1 MSDTGAKD
9 TSRSSAHLCF
19 RSCCAVLAVLVF
31 AILAL
36 ISPAAPSASADSR
49 QLTAAGTQK
58 NTPGITLALKK
69 STSVISAT
77 SGYSATV
84 TITNNTFRTLDTG
97 KLTAYTRPDFVFRD
111 SDTVQRWAQADFRL
125 DAMSTL
131 GSNDTPAIQPGK
143 SADVTISVKPDARAI
158 SRITTWGAKPVLIRY
173 THKEAVS
180 AGSERT
186 GSYTGRSSTSTRRT
200 GNTSNSSGP
209 GPGQVELRTFVTRTN
224 SDLPESSLPKL
235 NVVFALPVTSPK
247 LSRTTVSASSLIHG
261 AGAVRTDSAANSIYS
276 ENPDCARQAEYIKKL
291 NDTYPFIQ
299 NIIDPAVAGQYKD
312 YPAAAVMQ
320 PYGTNVSAVSQYPS
334 LQWDSAGIHDHLWD
348 TAAIQKLLKTQGTG
362 SYPDQGNSSGYPFA
376 QAPSIAWQGPHSSWT
391 ADALARAR
399 QQGYTAVIATSGFTG
414 TGSNAAHTGKLTV
427 PTQSGDIT
435 VLSAHSKLSALAQN
449 RATSS
454 SSAAEQSQAGRL
466 NRFIAETA
474 FYETQAPY
482 ESRTFLIT
490 LGSLADTQQRQYTGS
505 LLKLVSQSPW
515 LQTNTL
521 NSLLTADNPYTSRQA
536 ADFAQAGS
544 TGKAAAEQR
553 FYASALK
560 TLAGLRE
567 KLAVFDRTILVHS
580 SAGGRT
586 SSAGAQGLSRGDAQ
600 NNRLAANRGYTLE
613 NSATWMGALYT
624 AFDTCSLRSFTIDD
638 GSTGTADTGQTAQ
651 NTAAQDTTTQKN
663 ADAAAEAAGP
673 AKSIVDTLYSS
684 VSLMH
689 PGSVS
694 AVSDKANLPLTITN
708 SLPFSVKVGI
718 KGTVLKETAQNTGI
732 EISSVKDITVH
743 AHSSKQTTLTITAQ
757 GGRRASAKLSLTDSQ
772 GKEFGRAVT
781 TQITSALAV
790 NDITGYAIIAIA
802 VILGALGLYRQIRR
816 IRTGAVNKGDEVAE
830 KH

>member
-1 MSDTGAKD
+1 MNDTGTKN
-9 TSRSSAHLCF
+9 TSRPSAPLCF

-31 AILAL
+31 AGLAL
-36 ISPAAPSASADSR
+36 ISPAAASASADSR
-49 QLTAAGTQK
+49 QPLAAGTQK
-58 NTPGITLALKK
+58 NTSGVTLALKK
-69 STSVISAT
+69 SASVISAT

-84 TITNNTFRTLDTG
+84 TITNNTSRTLDAG

-111 SDTVQRWAQADFRL
+111 SDTMQRWAQADFRL
-125 DAMSTL
+125 DAMSVL
-131 GSNDTPAIQPGK
+131 GSGDTPAIQPEK

-173 THKEAVS
+173 THKEAAS

-247 LSRTTVSASSLIHG
+247 LSRTTVSASGLIHG

-276 ENPDCARQAEYIKKL
+276 ENPDCARQTEYIKSL
-291 NDTYPFIQ
+291 NNTYPFIQ
-299 NIIDPAVAGQYKD
+299 NIIDPAIAGQYKD

-320 PYGTNVSAVSQYPS
+320 PYGTNVSAISQYPS

-362 SYPDQGNSSGYPFA
+362 SSQGQEDSSGYLFA

-399 QQGYTAVIATSGFTG
+399 QQGYTAVIATSGFSD
-414 TGSNAAHTGKLTV
+414 TGSAAAHTGKLTV

-466 NRFIAETA
+466 NRFMAETA

-515 LQTNTL
+515 LQTDTL
-521 NSLLTADNPYTSRQA
+521 NSLLTADSPYTSRQA
-536 ADFAQAGS
+536 ADLAQAGS
-544 TGKAAAEQR
+544 AGKAAAGQH

-567 KLAVFDRTILVHS
+567 KLAVFDRTILVRS

-624 AFDTCSLRSFTIDD
+624 AFDICSLRSFTIDD
-638 GSTGTADTGQTAQ
+638 GSTGTANTGQTVQ
-651 NTAAQDTTTQKN
+651 DTAAQKN
-663 ADAAAEAAGP
+663 ADAAAKAAEP

-718 KGTVLKETAQNTGI
+718 KGTVIKETAQNTGI

-743 AHSSKQTTLTITAQ
+743 AHSNKQTTLTITAQ

-772 GKEFGRAVT
+772 GKEFGKAVT

-790 NDITGYAIIAIA
+790 NDITGYAIIAVA
-802 VILGALGLYRQIRR
+802 VTLGALGLYRQIRR

>member
-1 MSDTGAKD
+1 MNDTGTKN
-9 TSRSSAHLCF
+9 TSRPSAPLCF

-31 AILAL
+31 AGLAL
-36 ISPAAPSASADSR
+36 ISPAAASASADSR
-49 QLTAAGTQK
+49 QPLAAGTQK
-58 NTPGITLALKK
+58 NTSGVTLALKK
-69 STSVISAT
+69 SASVISAT

-84 TITNNTFRTLDTG
+84 TITNNTSRTLDAG

-111 SDTVQRWAQADFRL
+111 SDTMQRWAQADFRL
-125 DAMSTL
+125 DAMSVL
-131 GSNDTPAIQPGK
+131 GSGDTPAIQPGK

-173 THKEAVS
+173 THKEAAS

-186 GSYTGRSSTSTRRT
+186 GSYTGHSSTSTGRT
-200 GNTSNSSGP
+200 GNTSNSGGP
-209 GPGQVELRTFVTRTN
+209 GPGQEELRTFVTRTN

-247 LSRTTVSASSLIHG
+247 LSRTTVSASGLIHG

-276 ENPDCARQAEYIKKL
+276 ENPDCARQTEYIKSL
-291 NDTYPFIQ
+291 NNTYPFIQ
-299 NIIDPAVAGQYKD
+299 NIIDPAIAGQYKD

-320 PYGTNVSAVSQYPS
+320 PYGTNVSAISQYPS

-362 SYPDQGNSSGYPFA
+362 SSQGQEDSSGYLFA

-399 QQGYTAVIATSGFTG
+399 QQGYTAVIATSGFSD
-414 TGSNAAHTGKLTV
+414 TGSAAAHTGKLTV

-466 NRFIAETA
+466 NRFMAETA

-515 LQTNTL
+515 LQTDTL
-521 NSLLTADNPYTSRQA
+521 NSLLTADSPYTSRQA
-536 ADFAQAGS
+536 ADFAQASS
-544 TGKAAAEQR
+544 TGKAAAEQC

-567 KLAVFDRTILVHS
+567 KLAVFDRTILVRS

-624 AFDTCSLRSFTIDD
+624 AFDICSLRSFTIDD
-638 GSTGTADTGQTAQ
+638 GSTGTANTGQTVQ
-651 NTAAQDTTTQKN
+651 DTAAQKN
-663 ADAAAEAAGP
+663 ADAAAKAAEP

-718 KGTVLKETAQNTGI
+718 KGTVIKETAQNTGI

-743 AHSSKQTTLTITAQ
+743 AHSNKQTTLTITAQ

-772 GKEFGRAVT
+772 GKEFGKAVT

-790 NDITGYAIIAIA
+790 NDITGYAIIAVA
-802 VILGALGLYRQIRR
+802 VTLGALGLYRQIRR

>member
-1 MSDTGAKD
+1 MNDTGTKN
-9 TSRSSAHLCF
+9 TSRPSAPLCF

-31 AILAL
+31 AGLAL
-36 ISPAAPSASADSR
+36 ISPAAASASTDSR
-49 QLTAAGTQK
+49 QPLAAGTQK
-58 NTPGITLALKK
+58 NTSGVTLALKK
-69 STSVISAT
+69 SASVISAT

-84 TITNNTFRTLDTG
+84 TITNNTSRTLDAG

-111 SDTVQRWAQADFRL
+111 SDTMQRWAQADFRL
-125 DAMSTL
+125 DAMSVL
-131 GSNDTPAIQPGK
+131 GSGDTPAIQPEK

-173 THKEAVS
+173 THKEAAS

-186 GSYTGRSSTSTRRT
+186 GSYTGHSSTSTGRT
-200 GNTSNSSGP
+200 GNTSNSGGP
-209 GPGQVELRTFVTRTN
+209 GPGQEELRTFVTRTN
-224 SDLPESSLPKL
+224 SDLPKSSLPKL

-247 LSRTTVSASSLIHG
+247 LSRTTVSASGLIHG

-276 ENPDCARQAEYIKKL
+276 ENPDCARQTEYIKSL
-291 NDTYPFIQ
+291 NNTYPFIQ
-299 NIIDPAVAGQYKD
+299 NIIDPAIAGQYKD

-320 PYGTNVSAVSQYPS
+320 PYGTNVSAISQYPS

-362 SYPDQGNSSGYPFA
+362 SSQGQEDSSGYLFA

-399 QQGYTAVIATSGFTG
+399 QQGYTAVIATSGFSD
-414 TGSNAAHTGKLTV
+414 TGSAAAHTGKLTV

-466 NRFIAETA
+466 NRFMAETA

-515 LQTNTL
+515 LQTDTL
-521 NSLLTADNPYTSRQA
+521 NSLLTADSPYTSRQA
-536 ADFAQAGS
+536 ADLAQAGS
-544 TGKAAAEQR
+544 AGKAAAGQH

-567 KLAVFDRTILVHS
+567 KLAVFDRTILVRS

-624 AFDTCSLRSFTIDD
+624 AFDICSLRSFTIDD
-638 GSTGTADTGQTAQ
+638 GSTGTANTGQTVQ
-651 NTAAQDTTTQKN
+651 DTAAQKN
-663 ADAAAEAAGP
+663 ADAAAKAAEP

-718 KGTVLKETAQNTGI
+718 KGTVIKETAQNTGI

-743 AHSSKQTTLTITAQ
+743 AHSNKQTTLTITAQ

-772 GKEFGRAVT
+772 GKEFGKAVT

-790 NDITGYAIIAIA
+790 NDITGYAIIAVA

>member
-1 MSDTGAKD
+1 MNDTGTKN
-9 TSRSSAHLCF
+9 TSRPSAPLCF

-31 AILAL
+31 AGLAL
-36 ISPAAPSASADSR
+36 ISPAAASASADSR
-49 QLTAAGTQK
+49 QPLAAGTQK
-58 NTPGITLALKK
+58 NTSGVTLALKK
-69 STSVISAT
+69 SASVISAT

-84 TITNNTFRTLDTG
+84 TITNNTSRTLDAG

-111 SDTVQRWAQADFRL
+111 SDTMQRWAQADFRL
-125 DAMSTL
+125 DAMSVL
-131 GSNDTPAIQPGK
+131 GSGDTPAIQPGK

-173 THKEAVS
+173 THKEAAS

-186 GSYTGRSSTSTRRT
+186 GSYTGRSSTSARRT

-209 GPGQVELRTFVTRTN
+209 GPGQEELRTFVTRTN

-247 LSRTTVSASSLIHG
+247 LSRTTVSASGLIHG

-276 ENPDCARQAEYIKKL
+276 ENPDCARQTEYIKSL
-291 NDTYPFIQ
+291 NNTYPFIQ
-299 NIIDPAVAGQYKD
+299 NIIDPAIAGQYKD

-320 PYGTNVSAVSQYPS
+320 PYGTNVSAISQYPS

-362 SYPDQGNSSGYPFA
+362 SSQGQEDSSGYLFA

-399 QQGYTAVIATSGFTG
+399 QQGYTAVIATSGFSD
-414 TGSNAAHTGKLTV
+414 TGSAAAHTGKLTV

-449 RATSS
+449 RATAS

-466 NRFIAETA
+466 NRFMAETA

-515 LQTNTL
+515 LQTDTL
-521 NSLLTADNPYTSRQA
+521 NSLLTADSPYTSRQA
-536 ADFAQAGS
+536 ADLAQAGS
-544 TGKAAAEQR
+544 AGKAAAGQH

-567 KLAVFDRTILVHS
+567 KLAVFDRTILVRS

-624 AFDTCSLRSFTIDD
+624 AFDICSLRSFTIDD
-638 GSTGTADTGQTAQ
+638 GSTGTANTGQTVQ
-651 NTAAQDTTTQKN
+651 DTAAQKN
-663 ADAAAEAAGP
+663 ADAAAKAAEP

-718 KGTVLKETAQNTGI
+718 KGTVIKETAQNTGI

-743 AHSSKQTTLTITAQ
+743 AHSNKQTTLTITAQ

-772 GKEFGRAVT
+772 GKEFGKAVT

-790 NDITGYAIIAIA
+790 NDITGYAIIAVA
-802 VILGALGLYRQIRR
+802 VTLGALGLYRQIRR

>member
-31 AILAL
+31 AGLAL
-36 ISPAAPSASADSR
+36 ISPAAASASADSR
-49 QLTAAGTQK
+49 QPLAAGTQK
-58 NTPGITLALKK
+58 NTSGVTLALKK
-69 STSVISAT
+69 SASVISAT

-84 TITNNTFRTLDTG
+84 TITNNTSRTLDAG

-111 SDTVQRWAQADFRL
+111 SDTMQRWAQADFRL

-173 THKEAVS
+173 THKEAAS

-247 LSRTTVSASSLIHG
+247 LSRTTVSASGLIHG

-276 ENPDCARQAEYIKKL
+276 ENPDCARQTEYIKSL
-291 NDTYPFIQ
+291 NNTYPFIQ
-299 NIIDPAVAGQYKD
+299 NIIDPAIAGQYKD

-320 PYGTNVSAVSQYPS
+320 PYGTNVSAISQYPS

-362 SYPDQGNSSGYPFA
+362 SSQGQEDSSGYLFA

-399 QQGYTAVIATSGFTG
+399 QQGYTAVIATSGFSD
-414 TGSNAAHTGKLTV
+414 TGSAAAHTGKLTV

-466 NRFIAETA
+466 NRFMAETA

-515 LQTNTL
+515 LQTDTL
-521 NSLLTADNPYTSRQA
+521 NSLLTADSPYTSRQA
-536 ADFAQAGS
+536 ADLAQAGS
-544 TGKAAAEQR
+544 AGKAAAGQH

-567 KLAVFDRTILVHS
+567 KLAVFDRTILVRS

-624 AFDTCSLRSFTIDD
+624 AFDICSLRSFTIDD
-638 GSTGTADTGQTAQ
+638 GSTGTANTGQTVQ
-651 NTAAQDTTTQKN
+651 DTAAQKN
-663 ADAAAEAAGP
+663 ADAAAKAAEP

-718 KGTVLKETAQNTGI
+718 KGTVIKETAQNTGI

-743 AHSSKQTTLTITAQ
+743 AHSNKQTTLTITAQ

-772 GKEFGRAVT
+772 GKEFGKAVT

-790 NDITGYAIIAIA
+790 NDITGYAIIAVA
-802 VILGALGLYRQIRR
+802 VTLGALGLYRQIRR

>member
-1 MSDTGAKD
+1 MNDTGTKN
-9 TSRSSAHLCF
+9 TSRPSAPLCF

-31 AILAL
+31 AGLAP
-36 ISPAAPSASADSR
+36 ISPAAASASADSR
-49 QLTAAGTQK
+49 QPLAAGTQK
-58 NTPGITLALKK
+58 NTSGVTLALKK
-69 STSVISAT
+69 SASVISAT

-84 TITNNTFRTLDTG
+84 TITNNTSRTLDAG

-111 SDTVQRWAQADFRL
+111 SDTMQRWAQADFRL
-125 DAMSTL
+125 DAMSVL
-131 GSNDTPAIQPGK
+131 GSGDTPAIQPEK

-173 THKEAVS
+173 THKEAAS

-186 GSYTGRSSTSTRRT
+186 GSYTGHSSTSTGRT
-200 GNTSNSSGP
+200 GNTSNSGGP
-209 GPGQVELRTFVTRTN
+209 GPGQEELRTFVTRTN
-224 SDLPESSLPKL
+224 SDLPKSSLPKL

-247 LSRTTVSASSLIHG
+247 LSRTTVSASGLIHG

-276 ENPDCARQAEYIKKL
+276 ENPDCARQTEYIKSL
-291 NDTYPFIQ
+291 NNTYPFIQ
-299 NIIDPAVAGQYKD
+299 NIIDPAIAGQYKD

-320 PYGTNVSAVSQYPS
+320 PYGTNVSAISQYPS

-362 SYPDQGNSSGYPFA
+362 SSQGQEDSSGYLFA

-399 QQGYTAVIATSGFTG
+399 QQGYTAVIATSGFSD
-414 TGSNAAHTGKLTV
+414 TGSAAAHTGKLTV

-466 NRFIAETA
+466 NRFMAETA

-515 LQTNTL
+515 LQTDTL
-521 NSLLTADNPYTSRQA
+521 NSLLTADSPYTSRQA
-536 ADFAQAGS
+536 ADLAQAGS
-544 TGKAAAEQR
+544 AGKAAAGQH

-567 KLAVFDRTILVHS
+567 KLAVFDRTILVRS

-624 AFDTCSLRSFTIDD
+624 AFDICSLRSFTIDD
-638 GSTGTADTGQTAQ
+638 GSTGTANTGQTVQ
-651 NTAAQDTTTQKN
+651 DTAAQKN
-663 ADAAAEAAGP
+663 ADAAAKAAEP

-718 KGTVLKETAQNTGI
+718 KGTVIKETAQNTGI

-743 AHSSKQTTLTITAQ
+743 AHSNKQTTLTITAQ

-772 GKEFGRAVT
+772 GKEFGKAVT

-790 NDITGYAIIAIA
+790 NDITGYAIIAVA

>member
-1 MSDTGAKD
+1 MNDTGTKN
-9 TSRSSAHLCF
+9 TSRPSAPLCF

-31 AILAL
+31 AGLAL
-36 ISPAAPSASADSR
+36 ISPAAASASADSR
-49 QLTAAGTQK
+49 QPLAAGTQK
-58 NTPGITLALKK
+58 NTSGVTLALKK
-69 STSVISAT
+69 SASVISAT

-84 TITNNTFRTLDTG
+84 TITNNTSRTLDAG

-111 SDTVQRWAQADFRL
+111 SDTMQRWAQADFRL
-125 DAMSTL
+125 DAMSVL
-131 GSNDTPAIQPGK
+131 GSGDTPAIQPGK

-173 THKEAVS
+173 THKETAS

-186 GSYTGRSSTSTRRT
+186 GSYTGRSSTSTGRT
-200 GNTSNSSGP
+200 GNTSNSGGP
-209 GPGQVELRTFVTRTN
+209 GPGQEELRTFVTRTN

-247 LSRTTVSASSLIHG
+247 LSRTTVSASGLIHG

-276 ENPDCARQAEYIKKL
+276 ENPDCARQTEYIKSL
-291 NDTYPFIQ
+291 NNTYPFIQ
-299 NIIDPAVAGQYKD
+299 NIIDPAIAGQYKD

-320 PYGTNVSAVSQYPS
+320 PYGTNVSAISQYPS

-348 TAAIQKLLKTQGTG
+348 TAAIQKLLKAQGTG
-362 SYPDQGNSSGYPFA
+362 SSPDQGNSSGYPFA

-391 ADALARAR
+391 ADALAKAR

-414 TGSNAAHTGKLTV
+414 TGSTAAHTGKLTV

-466 NRFIAETA
+466 NRFMAETA

-515 LQTNTL
+515 LQTDTL
-521 NSLLTADNPYTSRQA
+521 NSLLTADSPYTSRQA
-536 ADFAQAGS
+536 ADLAQAGS
-544 TGKAAAEQR
+544 AGKAAAGQH

-567 KLAVFDRTILVHS
+567 KLAVFDRTILVRS

-586 SSAGAQGLSRGDAQ
+586 SSAGVQGLSRGDAQ

-624 AFDTCSLRSFTIDD
+624 AFDICSLRSFTIDD
-638 GSTGTADTGQTAQ
+638 GSTGTANTGQTVQ
-651 NTAAQDTTTQKN
+651 DTAAQKN
-663 ADAAAEAAGP
+663 ADAAAKAAEP

-718 KGTVLKETAQNTGI
+718 KGTVIKETAQNTGI
-732 EISSVKDITVH
+732 EILSVKDITVH
-743 AHSSKQTTLTITAQ
+743 AHSNKQTTLTITAQ

-772 GKEFGRAVT
+772 GKEFGKAVT

-790 NDITGYAIIAIA
+790 NDITGYAIIAVA

>member
-1 MSDTGAKD
+1 MSDTGAKN
-9 TSRSSAHLCF
+9 TSRPSAPLCF

-31 AILAL
+31 AGLAL
-36 ISPAAPSASADSR
+36 ISPAAASASADSR
-49 QLTAAGTQK
+49 QPLAAGTQK
-58 NTPGITLALKK
+58 NTSGVTLALKK
-69 STSVISAT
+69 SASVISAT

-84 TITNNTFRTLDTG
+84 TITNNTSRTLDAG

-111 SDTVQRWAQADFRL
+111 SDTMQRWAQADFRL
-125 DAMSTL
+125 DAMSVL
-131 GSNDTPAIQPGK
+131 GSGDTPAIQPGK

-173 THKEAVS
+173 THKEAAS

-186 GSYTGRSSTSTRRT
+186 GSYTGHSSTSTGRT
-200 GNTSNSSGP
+200 GNTSNSGGP
-209 GPGQVELRTFVTRTN
+209 GPGQEELRTFVTRTN

-247 LSRTTVSASSLIHG
+247 LSRTTVSASGLIHG

-276 ENPDCARQAEYIKKL
+276 ENPDCARQTEYIKGL
-291 NDTYPFIQ
+291 NNTYPFIQ
-299 NIIDPAVAGQYKD
+299 NIIDPAIAGQYKD

-320 PYGTNVSAVSQYPS
+320 PYGTNVSAISQYPS

-362 SYPDQGNSSGYPFA
+362 SSQGQEDSSGYLFA

-399 QQGYTAVIATSGFTG
+399 QQGYTAVIATSGFSD
-414 TGSNAAHTGKLTV
+414 TGSAAAHTGKLTV

-449 RATSS
+449 RATAS

-466 NRFIAETA
+466 NRFMAETA

-515 LQTNTL
+515 LQTDTL
-521 NSLLTADNPYTSRQA
+521 NSLLTADSPYTSRQA
-536 ADFAQAGS
+536 ADLAQAGS
-544 TGKAAAEQR
+544 AGKAAAGQH

-567 KLAVFDRTILVHS
+567 KLAVFDRTILVRS

-624 AFDTCSLRSFTIDD
+624 AFDICSLRSFTIDD
-638 GSTGTADTGQTAQ
+638 GSTGTANTGQTVQ
-651 NTAAQDTTTQKN
+651 DTAAQKN
-663 ADAAAEAAGP
+663 ADAAAKAAEP

-718 KGTVLKETAQNTGI
+718 KGTVIKETAQNTGN

-743 AHSSKQTTLTITAQ
+743 AHSNKQTTLTITAQ

-772 GKEFGRAVT
+772 GKEFGKAVT

-790 NDITGYAIIAIA
+790 NDITGYAIIAVA
-802 VILGALGLYRQIRR
+802 VTLGALGLYRQIRR

>member
-1 MSDTGAKD
+1 MNDTGTKN
-9 TSRSSAHLCF
+9 TSRPSAPLCF

-31 AILAL
+31 AGLAL
-36 ISPAAPSASADSR
+36 ISPAAASASADSR
-49 QLTAAGTQK
+49 QPLAAGTQK
-58 NTPGITLALKK
+58 NTSGVTLALKK
-69 STSVISAT
+69 SASVISAT

-84 TITNNTFRTLDTG
+84 TITNNTSRTLDAG

-111 SDTVQRWAQADFRL
+111 SDTMQRWAQADFRL
-125 DAMSTL
+125 DAMSVL
-131 GSNDTPAIQPGK
+131 GSGDTPAIQPEK

-173 THKEAVS
+173 THKEAAS

-186 GSYTGRSSTSTRRT
+186 GSYTGHSSTSTGRT
-200 GNTSNSSGP
+200 GNTSNSGGP
-209 GPGQVELRTFVTRTN
+209 GPGQEELRTFVTRTN
-224 SDLPESSLPKL
+224 SDLPKSSLPKL

-247 LSRTTVSASSLIHG
+247 LSRTTVSASGLIHG

-276 ENPDCARQAEYIKKL
+276 ENPDCARQTEYIKSL
-291 NDTYPFIQ
+291 NNTYPFIQ
-299 NIIDPAVAGQYKD
+299 NIIDPAIAGQYKD

-320 PYGTNVSAVSQYPS
+320 PYGTNVSAISQYPS

-348 TAAIQKLLKTQGTG
+348 AAAIQKLLKTQGTG
-362 SYPDQGNSSGYPFA
+362 SSQGQEDSSGYLFA

-399 QQGYTAVIATSGFTG
+399 QQGYTAVIATSGFSD
-414 TGSNAAHTGKLTV
+414 TGSAAAHTGKLTV

-466 NRFIAETA
+466 NRFMAETA

-515 LQTNTL
+515 LQTDTL
-521 NSLLTADNPYTSRQA
+521 NSLLTADSPYTSRQA
-536 ADFAQAGS
+536 ADLAQAGS
-544 TGKAAAEQR
+544 AGKAAAGQH

-567 KLAVFDRTILVHS
+567 KLAVFDRTILVRS

-624 AFDTCSLRSFTIDD
+624 AFDICSLRSFTIDD
-638 GSTGTADTGQTAQ
+638 GSTGTANTGQTVQ
-651 NTAAQDTTTQKN
+651 DTAAQKN
-663 ADAAAEAAGP
+663 ADAAAKAAEP

-718 KGTVLKETAQNTGI
+718 KGTVIKETAQNTGI

-743 AHSSKQTTLTITAQ
+743 AHSNKQTTLTITAQ

-772 GKEFGRAVT
+772 GKEFGKAVT

-790 NDITGYAIIAIA
+790 NDITGYAIIAVA

>member
-1 MSDTGAKD
+1 MSDTGAKN

-31 AILAL
+31 AVLAL
-36 ISPAAPSASADSR
+36 ISPAAPSASADSH

-58 NTPGITLALKK
+58 NTSGGTLALKK

-84 TITNNTFRTLDTG
+84 TITNNTSRTLDTG
-97 KLTAYTRPDFVFRD
+97 KLTAYTRADFVFRD

-125 DAMSTL
+125 DAMSVL
-131 GSNDTPAIQPGK
+131 GSGDTPAIQPGK

-173 THKEAVS
+173 THKEAAS

-186 GSYTGRSSTSTRRT
+186 GSYTGRSSTSARRT
-200 GNTSNSSGP
+200 GNISNSSGP
-209 GPGQVELRTFVTRTN
+209 GPGQEELRTFVTRTN

-276 ENPDCARQAEYIKKL
+276 ENSDCARQTEYIKSL
-291 NDTYPFIQ
+291 NNTYPFIQ
-299 NIIDPAVAGQYKD
+299 NIIDPAIAGQYKD

-320 PYGTNVSAVSQYPS
+320 PYGTNVSAISQYPS

-348 TAAIQKLLKTQGTG
+348 TAAIQKLLKAQGTG
-362 SYPDQGNSSGYPFA
+362 SSPDQGNSSGYPFA

-391 ADALARAR
+391 ADALAKAR

-414 TGSNAAHTGKLTV
+414 TGSTAAHTGKLTV

-435 VLSAHSKLSALAQN
+435 VFSAHSKLSALAQN

-466 NRFIAETA
+466 NRFMAETA

-490 LGSLADTQQRQYTGS
+490 LGSLEDTQQRQYTGS

-515 LQTNTL
+515 LQTDTL
-521 NSLLTADNPYTSRQA
+521 NSLLTADSPYTSRQA
-536 ADFAQAGS
+536 ADLAQAGS
-544 TGKAAAEQR
+544 AGKAAAGQH

-567 KLAVFDRTILVHS
+567 KLAVFDRTILVRS

-624 AFDTCSLRSFTIDD
+624 AFDICSLRSFTIDD
-638 GSTGTADTGQTAQ
+638 GSTGTANTGQTVQ
-651 NTAAQDTTTQKN
+651 DTAAQKN
-663 ADAAAEAAGP
+663 ADAAAKAAEP

-718 KGTVLKETAQNTGI
+718 KGTVIKETAQNTGI

-743 AHSSKQTTLTITAQ
+743 AHSNKQTTLTITAQ

-772 GKEFGRAVT
+772 GKEFGKAVT

-790 NDITGYAIIAIA
+790 NDITGYAIIAVA

>member
-1 MSDTGAKD
+1 MSDTGAKN
-9 TSRSSAHLCF
+9 TSRPSAPLCF

-31 AILAL
+31 AGLAL
-36 ISPAAPSASADSR
+36 ISPAAASASADSR
-49 QLTAAGTQK
+49 QPLAAGTQK
-58 NTPGITLALKK
+58 NTSGVTLALKK
-69 STSVISAT
+69 SASVISAT

-84 TITNNTFRTLDTG
+84 TITNNTSRTLDAG

-111 SDTVQRWAQADFRL
+111 SDTMQRWAQADFRL
-125 DAMSTL
+125 DAMSVL
-131 GSNDTPAIQPGK
+131 GSGDTPAIQPGK

-173 THKEAVS
+173 THKEAAS

-186 GSYTGRSSTSTRRT
+186 GSYTGHSSTSTGRT
-200 GNTSNSSGP
+200 GNTSNSGGP
-209 GPGQVELRTFVTRTN
+209 GPGQEELRTFVTRTN

-247 LSRTTVSASSLIHG
+247 LSRTTVSASGLIHG

-276 ENPDCARQAEYIKKL
+276 ENPDCARQTEYIKSL
-291 NDTYPFIQ
+291 NNTYPFIQ
-299 NIIDPAVAGQYKD
+299 NIIDPAIAGQYKD

-320 PYGTNVSAVSQYPS
+320 PYGTNVSAISQYPS

-362 SYPDQGNSSGYPFA
+362 SSQGQEDSSGYLFA

-399 QQGYTAVIATSGFTG
+399 QQGYTAVIATSGFSD
-414 TGSNAAHTGKLTV
+414 TGSAAAHTGKLTV

-449 RATSS
+449 RATAS

-466 NRFIAETA
+466 NRFMAETA

-515 LQTNTL
+515 LQTDTL
-521 NSLLTADNPYTSRQA
+521 NSLLTADSPYTSRQA
-536 ADFAQAGS
+536 ADLAQAGS
-544 TGKAAAEQR
+544 AGKAAAGQH

-567 KLAVFDRTILVHS
+567 KLAVFDRTILVRS

-624 AFDTCSLRSFTIDD
+624 AFDICSLRSFTIDD
-638 GSTGTADTGQTAQ
+638 GSTGTANTGQTVQ
-651 NTAAQDTTTQKN
+651 DTAAQKN
-663 ADAAAEAAGP
+663 ADAAAKAAEP

-718 KGTVLKETAQNTGI
+718 KGTVIKETAQNTGI

-743 AHSSKQTTLTITAQ
+743 AHSNKQTTLTITAQ

-772 GKEFGRAVT
+772 GKEFGKAVT

-790 NDITGYAIIAIA
+790 NDITGYAIIAVA
-802 VILGALGLYRQIRR
+802 VTLGALGLYRQIRR

>member
-1 MSDTGAKD
+1 MSDTGAKN

-31 AILAL
+31 AVLAL

-58 NTPGITLALKK
+58 NTSGVTLALKK
-69 STSVISAT
+69 SASVISAT

-84 TITNNTFRTLDTG
+84 TITNNTSRTLDAG

-111 SDTVQRWAQADFRL
+111 SDTMQRWAQADFRL
-125 DAMSTL
+125 DAMSVL
-131 GSNDTPAIQPGK
+131 GSGDTPAIQPGK

-173 THKEAVS
+173 THKEAAS

-186 GSYTGRSSTSTRRT
+186 GSYTGHSSTSTGRT
-200 GNTSNSSGP
+200 GNTSNSGGP
-209 GPGQVELRTFVTRTN
+209 GPGQEELRTFVTRTN

-247 LSRTTVSASSLIHG
+247 LSRTTVSASGLIHG

-276 ENPDCARQAEYIKKL
+276 ENPDCARQTEYIKSL
-291 NDTYPFIQ
+291 NNTYPFIQ
-299 NIIDPAVAGQYKD
+299 NIIDPAIAGQYKD

-320 PYGTNVSAVSQYPS
+320 PYGTNVSAISQYPS

-362 SYPDQGNSSGYPFA
+362 SSQGQEDSSGYLFA

-399 QQGYTAVIATSGFTG
+399 QQGYTAVIATSGFSD
-414 TGSNAAHTGKLTV
+414 TGSAAAHTGKLTV

-466 NRFIAETA
+466 NRFMAETA

-515 LQTNTL
+515 LQTDTL
-521 NSLLTADNPYTSRQA
+521 NSLLTADSPYTSRQA
-536 ADFAQAGS
+536 ADLAQAGS
-544 TGKAAAEQR
+544 AGKAAAGQH

-567 KLAVFDRTILVHS
+567 KLAVFDRTILVRS

-624 AFDTCSLRSFTIDD
+624 AFDICSLRSFTIDD
-638 GSTGTADTGQTAQ
+638 GSTGTANTGQTVQ
-651 NTAAQDTTTQKN
+651 DTAAQKN
-663 ADAAAEAAGP
+663 ADAAAKAAEP

-718 KGTVLKETAQNTGI
+718 KGTVIKETAQNTGI

-743 AHSSKQTTLTITAQ
+743 AHSNKQTTLTITAQ

-772 GKEFGRAVT
+772 GKEFGKAVT

-790 NDITGYAIIAIA
+790 NDITGYAIIAVA

>member
-1 MSDTGAKD
+1 MNDTGTKN
-9 TSRSSAHLCF
+9 TSRPSAPLCF

-31 AILAL
+31 AGLAL
-36 ISPAAPSASADSR
+36 ISPAAASASADSR
-49 QLTAAGTQK
+49 QPLAAGTQK
-58 NTPGITLALKK
+58 NTSGVTLALKK
-69 STSVISAT
+69 SASVISAT

-84 TITNNTFRTLDTG
+84 TITNNTSRTLDAG

-111 SDTVQRWAQADFRL
+111 SDTMQRWAQADFRL
-125 DAMSTL
+125 DAMSVL
-131 GSNDTPAIQPGK
+131 GSGDTPAIQPGK

-173 THKEAVS
+173 THKEAAS

-186 GSYTGRSSTSTRRT
+186 GSYTGRSSTSTGRT
-200 GNTSNSSGP
+200 GNTSNSGGP
-209 GPGQVELRTFVTRTN
+209 GPGQEELRTFVTRTN

-247 LSRTTVSASSLIHG
+247 LSRTTVSASGLIHG

-276 ENPDCARQAEYIKKL
+276 ENPDCARQTEYIKSL
-291 NDTYPFIQ
+291 NNTYPFIQ
-299 NIIDPAVAGQYKD
+299 NIIDPAIAGQYKD

-320 PYGTNVSAVSQYPS
+320 PYGTNVSAISQYPS

-362 SYPDQGNSSGYPFA
+362 SSQGQEDSSGYLFA

-399 QQGYTAVIATSGFTG
+399 QQGYTAVIATSGFSD
-414 TGSNAAHTGKLTV
+414 TGSAAAHTGKLTV

-435 VLSAHSKLSALAQN
+435 VLSAHSKLSALAQLTTT
-449 RATSS
+449 AST
-454 SSAAEQSQAGRL
+454 SAAEQSQAGRL
-466 NRFIAETA
+466 NRFMAETA

-482 ESRTFLIT
+482 ESRTFFIT
-490 LGSLADTQQRQYTGS
+490 LGSLADTQQRQYIGS

-515 LQTNTL
+515 LQTDTP
-521 NSLLTADNPYTSRQA
+521 NSLLTADSPSTSRQA
-536 ADFAQAGS
+536 ADLAQAGS
-544 TGKAAAEQR
+544 AGKAAAGQH

-567 KLAVFDRTILVHS
+567 KLAVFDRTILVRS

-624 AFDTCSLRSFTIDD
+624 AFDICSLRSFTIDD
-638 GSTGTADTGQTAQ
+638 GSTGTANTGQTVQ
-651 NTAAQDTTTQKN
+651 DTAAQKN
-663 ADAAAEAAGP
+663 ADAAAKAAEP

-718 KGTVLKETAQNTGI
+718 KGTVIKETAQNTGI

-743 AHSSKQTTLTITAQ
+743 AHSNKQTTLTITAQ

-772 GKEFGRAVT
+772 GKEFGKAVT

-790 NDITGYAIIAIA
+790 NDITGYAIIAVA
-802 VILGALGLYRQIRR
+802 VTLGALGLYRQIRR

>member
-1 MSDTGAKD
+1 MNDTGTKN
-9 TSRSSAHLCF
+9 TSRPSAPLCF

-31 AILAL
+31 AGLAL
-36 ISPAAPSASADSR
+36 ISPAAASASADSR
-49 QLTAAGTQK
+49 QPLAAGTQK
-58 NTPGITLALKK
+58 NTSGVTLALKK
-69 STSVISAT
+69 SASVISAT

-84 TITNNTFRTLDTG
+84 TITNNTSRTLDAG

-111 SDTVQRWAQADFRL
+111 SDTMQRWAQADFRL
-125 DAMSTL
+125 DAMSVL
-131 GSNDTPAIQPGK
+131 GSGDTPAIQPEK

-173 THKEAVS
+173 THKEAAS

-186 GSYTGRSSTSTRRT
+186 GSYTGHSSTSTGRT
-200 GNTSNSSGP
+200 GNTSNSGGP
-209 GPGQVELRTFVTRTN
+209 GPGQEELRTFVTRTN
-224 SDLPESSLPKL
+224 SDLPKSSLPKL

-247 LSRTTVSASSLIHG
+247 LSRTTVSASGLIHG

-276 ENPDCARQAEYIKKL
+276 ENPDCARQTEYIKSL
-291 NDTYPFIQ
+291 NNTYPFIQ
-299 NIIDPAVAGQYKD
+299 NIIDPAIAGQYKD

-320 PYGTNVSAVSQYPS
+320 PYGTNVSAISQYPS

-362 SYPDQGNSSGYPFA
+362 SSQGQEDSSGYLFA

-399 QQGYTAVIATSGFTG
+399 QQGYTAVIATSGFSD
-414 TGSNAAHTGKLTV
+414 TGSAAAHTGKLTV

-466 NRFIAETA
+466 NRFMAETA

-515 LQTNTL
+515 LQTDTL
-521 NSLLTADNPYTSRQA
+521 NSLLTADSPYTSRQA
-536 ADFAQAGS
+536 ADLAQAGS
-544 TGKAAAEQR
+544 AGKAAAGQH

-567 KLAVFDRTILVHS
+567 KLAVFDRTILVRS

-624 AFDTCSLRSFTIDD
+624 AFDICSLRSFTIDD
-638 GSTGTADTGQTAQ
+638 GSTGTANTGQTVQ
-651 NTAAQDTTTQKN
+651 DTAAQKN
-663 ADAAAEAAGP
+663 ADAAAEAAEP

-718 KGTVLKETAQNTGI
+718 KGTVIKETAQNTGI

-743 AHSSKQTTLTITAQ
+743 AHSNKQTTLTITAQ

-772 GKEFGRAVT
+772 GKEFGKAVT

-790 NDITGYAIIAIA
+790 NDITGYAIIAVA

>member
-1 MSDTGAKD
+1 M
-9 TSRSSAHLCF
+9 
-19 RSCCAVLAVLVF
+19 
-31 AILAL
+31 
-36 ISPAAPSASADSR
+36 
-49 QLTAAGTQK
+49 
-58 NTPGITLALKK
+58 
-69 STSVISAT
+69 
-77 SGYSATV
+77 
-84 TITNNTFRTLDTG
+84 
-97 KLTAYTRPDFVFRD
+97 
-111 SDTVQRWAQADFRL
+111 
-125 DAMSTL
+125 
-131 GSNDTPAIQPGK
+131 
-143 SADVTISVKPDARAI
+143 
-158 SRITTWGAKPVLIRY
+158 GAKPVLIRY
-173 THKEAVS
+173 THKEAAS

-186 GSYTGRSSTSTRRT
+186 GSYTGHSSTSTGRT
-200 GNTSNSSGP
+200 GNTSNSGGP
-209 GPGQVELRTFVTRTN
+209 GPGQEELRTFVTRTN

-247 LSRTTVSASSLIHG
+247 LSRTTVSASGLIHG

-276 ENPDCARQAEYIKKL
+276 ENPDCARQTEYIKSL
-291 NDTYPFIQ
+291 NNTYPFIQ
-299 NIIDPAVAGQYKD
+299 NIIDPAIAGQYKD

-320 PYGTNVSAVSQYPS
+320 PYGTNVSAISQYPS

-362 SYPDQGNSSGYPFA
+362 SSPDQEDSSGYLFA

-399 QQGYTAVIATSGFTG
+399 QQGYTAVIATSGFSD
-414 TGSNAAHTGKLTV
+414 TGSAAAHTGKLTV

-466 NRFIAETA
+466 NRFMAETA

-515 LQTNTL
+515 LQTDTL
-521 NSLLTADNPYTSRQA
+521 NSLLTADSPYTSRQA
-536 ADFAQAGS
+536 ADLAQAGS
-544 TGKAAAEQR
+544 AGKAAAGQH

-567 KLAVFDRTILVHS
+567 KLAVFDRTILVRS

-613 NSATWMGALYT
+613 NSTTWMGALYT
-624 AFDTCSLRSFTIDD
+624 AFDICSLRSFTIDD
-638 GSTGTADTGQTAQ
+638 GSTGTANTGQTVQ
-651 NTAAQDTTTQKN
+651 DTAAQKN
-663 ADAAAEAAGP
+663 ADAAAKAAEP
-673 AKSIVDTLYSS
+673 AKNIVDTLYSS

-718 KGTVLKETAQNTGI
+718 KGTVIKETAQNTGI

-743 AHSSKQTTLTITAQ
+743 AHSNKQTTLTITAQ

-772 GKEFGRAVT
+772 GKEFGKAVT

-790 NDITGYAIIAIA
+790 NDITGYAIIAVA
-802 VILGALGLYRQIRR
+802 VTLGALGLYRQIRR

>member
-1 MSDTGAKD
+1 MSDTGAKN

-31 AILAL
+31 AGLAL
-36 ISPAAPSASADSR
+36 ISPAAASASADSR
-49 QLTAAGTQK
+49 QPLAAGTQK
-58 NTPGITLALKK
+58 NTSGVTLALKK
-69 STSVISAT
+69 SASVISAT

-84 TITNNTFRTLDTG
+84 TITNNTSRTLDAG

-111 SDTVQRWAQADFRL
+111 SDTMQRWAQADFRL
-125 DAMSTL
+125 DAMSVL
-131 GSNDTPAIQPGK
+131 GSGDTPAIQPGK

-173 THKEAVS
+173 THKEAAS

-186 GSYTGRSSTSTRRT
+186 GSYTGRSSTSARRT
-200 GNTSNSSGP
+200 GNISNSSGP
-209 GPGQVELRTFVTRTN
+209 GPGQEELRTFVTRTN

-247 LSRTTVSASSLIHG
+247 LSRTTVSASGLIHG

-276 ENPDCARQAEYIKKL
+276 ENPDCARQTEYIKSL
-291 NDTYPFIQ
+291 NNTYPFIQ
-299 NIIDPAVAGQYKD
+299 NIIDPAIAGQYKD

-320 PYGTNVSAVSQYPS
+320 PYGTNVSAISQYPS

-348 TAAIQKLLKTQGTG
+348 TAAIQKLLKAQGTG
-362 SYPDQGNSSGYPFA
+362 SSPDQGNSSGYPFA

-391 ADALARAR
+391 ADALAKAR

-414 TGSNAAHTGKLTV
+414 TGSTAAHTGKLTV

-449 RATSS
+449 RATAS

-466 NRFIAETA
+466 NRFMAETA

-515 LQTNTL
+515 LQTDTL
-521 NSLLTADNPYTSRQA
+521 NSLLTADSPYTSRQA
-536 ADFAQAGS
+536 ADLAQAGS
-544 TGKAAAEQR
+544 AGKAAAGQH

-560 TLAGLRE
+560 TLADLRE
-567 KLAVFDRTILVHS
+567 KLAVFDRTILVRS

-624 AFDTCSLRSFTIDD
+624 AFDICSLRSFTIDD
-638 GSTGTADTGQTAQ
+638 GSTGTANTGQTVQ
-651 NTAAQDTTTQKN
+651 DTAAQKN
-663 ADAAAEAAGP
+663 ADAAAKAAEP

-718 KGTVLKETAQNTGI
+718 KGTVIKETAQNTGI

-743 AHSSKQTTLTITAQ
+743 AHSNKQTTLTITAQ

-772 GKEFGRAVT
+772 GKEFGKAVT

-790 NDITGYAIIAIA
+790 NDITGYAIIAVA

>member
-1 MSDTGAKD
+1 MNDTGTKN
-9 TSRSSAHLCF
+9 TSRPSAPLCF

-31 AILAL
+31 AGLAL
-36 ISPAAPSASADSR
+36 ISPAAASASADSR
-49 QLTAAGTQK
+49 QPLAAGTQK
-58 NTPGITLALKK
+58 NTSGVTLALKK
-69 STSVISAT
+69 SASVISAT

-84 TITNNTFRTLDTG
+84 TITNNTSRTLDAG

-111 SDTVQRWAQADFRL
+111 SDTMQRWAQADFRL
-125 DAMSTL
+125 DAMSVL
-131 GSNDTPAIQPGK
+131 GSGDTPAIQPGK

-173 THKEAVS
+173 THKEAAS

-186 GSYTGRSSTSTRRT
+186 GSYTGHSSTSTGRT
-200 GNTSNSSGP
+200 GNTSNSGGP
-209 GPGQVELRTFVTRTN
+209 GPGQEELRTFVTRTN

-247 LSRTTVSASSLIHG
+247 LSRTTVSASGLIHG

-276 ENPDCARQAEYIKKL
+276 ENPDCARQTEYIKSL
-291 NDTYPFIQ
+291 NNTYPFIQ
-299 NIIDPAVAGQYKD
+299 NIIDPAIAGQYKD

-320 PYGTNVSAVSQYPS
+320 PYGTNVSAISQYPS

-362 SYPDQGNSSGYPFA
+362 SSQGQEDSSGYLFA

-399 QQGYTAVIATSGFTG
+399 QQGYTAVIATSGFSD
-414 TGSNAAHTGKLTV
+414 TGSAAAHTGKLTV

-449 RATSS
+449 RATAS

-466 NRFIAETA
+466 NRFMAETA

-515 LQTNTL
+515 LQTDTL
-521 NSLLTADNPYTSRQA
+521 NSLLTADSPYTSRQA
-536 ADFAQAGS
+536 ADLAQAGS
-544 TGKAAAEQR
+544 AGKAAAGQH

-567 KLAVFDRTILVHS
+567 KLAVFDRTILVRS

-624 AFDTCSLRSFTIDD
+624 AFDICSLRSFTIDD
-638 GSTGTADTGQTAQ
+638 GSTGTANTGQTVQ
-651 NTAAQDTTTQKN
+651 DTAAQKN
-663 ADAAAEAAGP
+663 ADAAAKAAEP

-718 KGTVLKETAQNTGI
+718 KGTVIKETAQNTGI

-743 AHSSKQTTLTITAQ
+743 AHSNKQTTLTITAQ

-772 GKEFGRAVT
+772 GKEFGKAVT

-790 NDITGYAIIAIA
+790 NDITGYAIIAVA
-802 VILGALGLYRQIRR
+802 VTLGALGLYRQIRR

>member
-1 MSDTGAKD
+1 MNDTGTKN
-9 TSRSSAHLCF
+9 TSRPSAPLCF

-31 AILAL
+31 AGLAL
-36 ISPAAPSASADSR
+36 ISPAAASASADSR
-49 QLTAAGTQK
+49 QPLAAGTQK

-69 STSVISAT
+69 SASVISAT

-84 TITNNTFRTLDTG
+84 TITNNTSRTLDAG

-111 SDTVQRWAQADFRL
+111 SDTMQRWAQADFRL
-125 DAMSTL
+125 DAMSVL
-131 GSNDTPAIQPGK
+131 GSGDTPAIQPGK

-173 THKEAVS
+173 THKEAAS

-186 GSYTGRSSTSTRRT
+186 GSYTGRSSTSTGRT
-200 GNTSNSSGP
+200 GNTSNSGGP
-209 GPGQVELRTFVTRTN
+209 GPGQEELRTFVTRTN

-247 LSRTTVSASSLIHG
+247 LSRTTVSASGLIHG

-276 ENPDCARQAEYIKKL
+276 ENPDCARQTEYIKSL
-291 NDTYPFIQ
+291 NNTYPFIQ
-299 NIIDPAVAGQYKD
+299 NIIDPAIAGQYKD

-320 PYGTNVSAVSQYPS
+320 PYGTNVSAISQYPS

-348 TAAIQKLLKTQGTG
+348 AAAIQKLLKAQGTG
-362 SYPDQGNSSGYPFA
+362 SSPDQGNSSGYPFA

-414 TGSNAAHTGKLTV
+414 TGSNAAHTEKLTV

-515 LQTNTL
+515 LQTDTL
-521 NSLLTADNPYTSRQA
+521 NSLLTADSPYTSRQA
-536 ADFAQAGS
+536 ADFAQASS

-651 NTAAQDTTTQKN
+651 DTAAQKN
-663 ADAAAEAAGP
+663 TDAAAEAADP

-743 AHSSKQTTLTITAQ
+743 AHSNKQTTLTITAQ

-772 GKEFGRAVT
+772 GKEFGKAVT

>member
-1 MSDTGAKD
+1 
-9 TSRSSAHLCF
+9 
-19 RSCCAVLAVLVF
+19 
-31 AILAL
+31 
-36 ISPAAPSASADSR
+36 
-49 QLTAAGTQK
+49 
-58 NTPGITLALKK
+58 
-69 STSVISAT
+69 
-77 SGYSATV
+77 
-84 TITNNTFRTLDTG
+84 
-97 KLTAYTRPDFVFRD
+97 
-111 SDTVQRWAQADFRL
+111 
-125 DAMSTL
+125 
-131 GSNDTPAIQPGK
+131 
-143 SADVTISVKPDARAI
+143 
-158 SRITTWGAKPVLIRY
+158 
-173 THKEAVS
+173 
-180 AGSERT
+180 
-186 GSYTGRSSTSTRRT
+186 
-200 GNTSNSSGP
+200 
-209 GPGQVELRTFVTRTN
+209 
-224 SDLPESSLPKL
+224 
-235 NVVFALPVTSPK
+235 
-247 LSRTTVSASSLIHG
+247 
-261 AGAVRTDSAANSIYS
+261 
-276 ENPDCARQAEYIKKL
+276 
-291 NDTYPFIQ
+291 
-299 NIIDPAVAGQYKD
+299 
-312 YPAAAVMQ
+312 MQ
-320 PYGTNVSAVSQYPS
+320 PYGTNVSAISQYPS

-362 SYPDQGNSSGYPFA
+362 SSQGQEDSSGYLFA

-399 QQGYTAVIATSGFTG
+399 QQGYTAVIATSGFSD
-414 TGSNAAHTGKLTV
+414 TGSAAAHTGKLTV

-449 RATSS
+449 RATAS

-466 NRFIAETA
+466 NRFMAETA

-515 LQTNTL
+515 LQTDTL
-521 NSLLTADNPYTSRQA
+521 NSLLTADSPYTSRQA
-536 ADFAQAGS
+536 ADLAQAGS
-544 TGKAAAEQR
+544 AGKAAAGQH

-567 KLAVFDRTILVHS
+567 KLAVFDRTILVRS

-624 AFDTCSLRSFTIDD
+624 AFDICSLRSFTIDD
-638 GSTGTADTGQTAQ
+638 GSTGTANTGQTVQ
-651 NTAAQDTTTQKN
+651 DTAAQKN
-663 ADAAAEAAGP
+663 ADAAAKAAEP

-718 KGTVLKETAQNTGI
+718 KGTVIKETAQNTGI

-743 AHSSKQTTLTITAQ
+743 AHSNKQTTLTITA
-757 GGRRASAKLSLTDSQ
+757 LTDSQ
-772 GKEFGRAVT
+772 GKEFGKAVT

-790 NDITGYAIIAIA
+790 NDITGYAIIAVA
-802 VILGALGLYRQIRR
+802 VTLGALGLYRQIRR

>member
-1 MSDTGAKD
+1 MNDTGTKN
-9 TSRSSAHLCF
+9 TSRPSAPLCF

-31 AILAL
+31 AGLAL
-36 ISPAAPSASADSR
+36 ISPAAASASADSR
-49 QLTAAGTQK
+49 QPLAAGTQK
-58 NTPGITLALKK
+58 NTSGVTLALKK
-69 STSVISAT
+69 SASVISAT

-84 TITNNTFRTLDTG
+84 TITNNTSRTLDAG

-111 SDTVQRWAQADFRL
+111 SDTMQRWAQADFRL
-125 DAMSTL
+125 DAMSVL
-131 GSNDTPAIQPGK
+131 GSGDTPAIQPGK

-173 THKEAVS
+173 THKEAAS

-186 GSYTGRSSTSTRRT
+186 GSYTGRSSTSTGRT
-200 GNTSNSSGP
+200 GNTSNSGGP
-209 GPGQVELRTFVTRTN
+209 GPGQEELRTFVTRTN

-247 LSRTTVSASSLIHG
+247 LSRTTVSASGLIHG

-276 ENPDCARQAEYIKKL
+276 ENPDCARQTEYIKSL
-291 NDTYPFIQ
+291 NNTYPFIQ
-299 NIIDPAVAGQYKD
+299 NIIDPAIAGQYKD

-320 PYGTNVSAVSQYPS
+320 PYGTNVSAISQYPS

-362 SYPDQGNSSGYPFA
+362 SSQGQEDSSGYLFA

-399 QQGYTAVIATSGFTG
+399 QQGYTAVIATSGFSD
-414 TGSNAAHTGKLTV
+414 TGSAAAHTGKLTV

-449 RATSS
+449 RATAS

-466 NRFIAETA
+466 NRFMAETA

-515 LQTNTL
+515 LQTDTL
-521 NSLLTADNPYTSRQA
+521 NSLLTADSPYTSRQA
-536 ADFAQAGS
+536 ADLAQAGS
-544 TGKAAAEQR
+544 AGKAAAGQH

-567 KLAVFDRTILVHS
+567 KLAVFDRTILVRS

-624 AFDTCSLRSFTIDD
+624 AFDICSLRSFTIDD
-638 GSTGTADTGQTAQ
+638 GSTGTANTGQTVQ
-651 NTAAQDTTTQKN
+651 DTAAQKN
-663 ADAAAEAAGP
+663 ADAAAKAAEP

-718 KGTVLKETAQNTGI
+718 KGTVIKETAQNTGI

-743 AHSSKQTTLTITAQ
+743 AHSNKQTTLTITAQ

-772 GKEFGRAVT
+772 GKEFGKAVT

-790 NDITGYAIIAIA
+790 NDITGYAIIAVA
-802 VILGALGLYRQIRR
+802 VTLGALGLYRQIRR

>member
-1 MSDTGAKD
+1 MNDTGTKN
-9 TSRSSAHLCF
+9 TSRPSAPLCF

-31 AILAL
+31 AGLAL
-36 ISPAAPSASADSR
+36 ISPAAASASADSR
-49 QLTAAGTQK
+49 QPLAAGTQK
-58 NTPGITLALKK
+58 NTSGVTLALKK
-69 STSVISAT
+69 SASVISAT

-84 TITNNTFRTLDTG
+84 TITNNTSRTLDAG

-111 SDTVQRWAQADFRL
+111 SDTMQRWAQADFRL
-125 DAMSTL
+125 DAMSVL
-131 GSNDTPAIQPGK
+131 GSGDTPAIQPEK

-173 THKEAVS
+173 THKEAAS

-186 GSYTGRSSTSTRRT
+186 GSYTGHSSTSTGRT
-200 GNTSNSSGP
+200 GNTSNSGGP
-209 GPGQVELRTFVTRTN
+209 GPGQEELRTFVTRTN
-224 SDLPESSLPKL
+224 SDLPKSSLPKL

-247 LSRTTVSASSLIHG
+247 LSRTTVSASGLIHG

-276 ENPDCARQAEYIKKL
+276 ENPDCARQTEYIKSL
-291 NDTYPFIQ
+291 NNTYPFIQ
-299 NIIDPAVAGQYKD
+299 NIIDPAIAGQYKD

-320 PYGTNVSAVSQYPS
+320 PYGTNVSAISQYPS

-362 SYPDQGNSSGYPFA
+362 SSQGQEDSSGYLFA

-399 QQGYTAVIATSGFTG
+399 QQGYTAVIATSGFSD
-414 TGSNAAHTGKLTV
+414 TGSAAAHTGKLTV

-466 NRFIAETA
+466 NRFMAETA

-515 LQTNTL
+515 LQTDTL
-521 NSLLTADNPYTSRQA
+521 NSLLTADSPYTSRQA
-536 ADFAQAGS
+536 ADLAQAGS
-544 TGKAAAEQR
+544 AGKAAAGQH

-560 TLAGLRE
+560 TLAGIRE
-567 KLAVFDRTILVHS
+567 KLAVFDRTILVRS

-624 AFDTCSLRSFTIDD
+624 AFDICSLRSFTIDD
-638 GSTGTADTGQTAQ
+638 GSTGTANTGQTVQ
-651 NTAAQDTTTQKN
+651 DTAAQKN
-663 ADAAAEAAGP
+663 ADAAAKAAEP

-718 KGTVLKETAQNTGI
+718 KGTVIKETAQNTGI

-743 AHSSKQTTLTITAQ
+743 AHSNKQTTLTITAQ

-772 GKEFGRAVT
+772 GKEFGKAVT

-790 NDITGYAIIAIA
+790 NDITGYAIIAVA

>member
-1 MSDTGAKD
+1 MNDTVTKN
-9 TSRSSAHLCF
+9 TSRPSAPLCF

-31 AILAL
+31 AGLAL
-36 ISPAAPSASADSR
+36 ISPAAASASADSR
-49 QLTAAGTQK
+49 QPLAAGTQK
-58 NTPGITLALKK
+58 NTSGVTLALKK
-69 STSVISAT
+69 SASVISAT

-84 TITNNTFRTLDTG
+84 TITNNTSRTLDAG

-111 SDTVQRWAQADFRL
+111 SDTMQRWAQADFRL
-125 DAMSTL
+125 DAMSVL
-131 GSNDTPAIQPGK
+131 GSGDTPAIQPEK

-173 THKEAVS
+173 THKEAAS

-186 GSYTGRSSTSTRRT
+186 GSYTGHSSTSTGRT
-200 GNTSNSSGP
+200 GNTSNSGGP
-209 GPGQVELRTFVTRTN
+209 GPGQEELRTFVTRTN
-224 SDLPESSLPKL
+224 SDLPKSSLPKL

-247 LSRTTVSASSLIHG
+247 LSRTTVSASGLIHG

-276 ENPDCARQAEYIKKL
+276 ENPDCARQTEYIKSL
-291 NDTYPFIQ
+291 NNTYPFIQ
-299 NIIDPAVAGQYKD
+299 NIIDPAIAGQYKD

-320 PYGTNVSAVSQYPS
+320 PYGTNVSAISQYPS

-362 SYPDQGNSSGYPFA
+362 SSQGQEDSSGYLFA

-399 QQGYTAVIATSGFTG
+399 QQGYTAVIATSGFSD
-414 TGSNAAHTGKLTV
+414 TGSAAAHTGKLTV

-466 NRFIAETA
+466 NRFMAETA

-515 LQTNTL
+515 LQTDTL
-521 NSLLTADNPYTSRQA
+521 NSLLTADSPYTSRQA
-536 ADFAQAGS
+536 ADLAQAGS
-544 TGKAAAEQR
+544 AGKAAAGQH

-567 KLAVFDRTILVHS
+567 KLAVFDRTILVRS

-624 AFDTCSLRSFTIDD
+624 AFDICSLRSFTIDD
-638 GSTGTADTGQTAQ
+638 GSTGTANTGQTVQ
-651 NTAAQDTTTQKN
+651 DTAAQKN
-663 ADAAAEAAGP
+663 ADAAAKAAEP

-718 KGTVLKETAQNTGI
+718 KGTVIKETAQNTGI

-743 AHSSKQTTLTITAQ
+743 AHSNKQTTLTITAQ

-772 GKEFGRAVT
+772 GKEFGKAVT

-790 NDITGYAIIAIA
+790 NDITGYAIIAVA

>member
-1 MSDTGAKD
+1 MNDTGTKN
-9 TSRSSAHLCF
+9 TSRPSAPLCF

-31 AILAL
+31 AGLAL
-36 ISPAAPSASADSR
+36 ISPAAASASADSR
-49 QLTAAGTQK
+49 QPLAAGTQK
-58 NTPGITLALKK
+58 NTSGVTLALKK
-69 STSVISAT
+69 SASVISAT

-84 TITNNTFRTLDTG
+84 TITNNTSRTLDAG

-111 SDTVQRWAQADFRL
+111 SDTMQRWAQADFRL
-125 DAMSTL
+125 DAMSVL
-131 GSNDTPAIQPGK
+131 GSGDTPAIQPGK

-173 THKEAVS
+173 THKEAAS

-186 GSYTGRSSTSTRRT
+186 GSYTGHSSTSTGRT
-200 GNTSNSSGP
+200 GNTSNSGGP
-209 GPGQVELRTFVTRTN
+209 GPGQEELRTFVTRTN

-247 LSRTTVSASSLIHG
+247 LSRTTVSASGLIHG

-276 ENPDCARQAEYIKKL
+276 ENPDCARQTEYIKSL
-291 NDTYPFIQ
+291 NNTYPFIQ
-299 NIIDPAVAGQYKD
+299 NIIDPAIAGQYKD

-320 PYGTNVSAVSQYPS
+320 PYGTNVSAISQYPS

-362 SYPDQGNSSGYPFA
+362 SSQGQEDSSGYLFA

-399 QQGYTAVIATSGFTG
+399 QQGYTAVIATSGFSD
-414 TGSNAAHTGKLTV
+414 TGSAAAHTGKLTV

-449 RATSS
+449 RATAS

-466 NRFIAETA
+466 NRFMAETA

-515 LQTNTL
+515 LQTDTL
-521 NSLLTADNPYTSRQA
+521 NSLLTADSPYTSRQA
-536 ADFAQAGS
+536 ADLAQAGS
-544 TGKAAAEQR
+544 AGKAAAGQH

-567 KLAVFDRTILVHS
+567 KLAVFDRTILVRS

-624 AFDTCSLRSFTIDD
+624 AFDICSLRSFTIDD
-638 GSTGTADTGQTAQ
+638 GSTGTANTGQTVQ
-651 NTAAQDTTTQKN
+651 DTAAQKN
-663 ADAAAEAAGP
+663 ADAAAKAAEP

-718 KGTVLKETAQNTGI
+718 KGTVIKETAQNTGI
-732 EISSVKDITVH
+732 EIPSVKDITVH
-743 AHSSKQTTLTITAQ
+743 AHSNKQTTLTITAQ

-772 GKEFGRAVT
+772 GKEFGKAVT

-790 NDITGYAIIAIA
+790 NDITGYAIIAVA
-802 VILGALGLYRQIRR
+802 VTLGALGLYRQIRR

>member
-1 MSDTGAKD
+1 MSDTGAKN
-9 TSRSSAHLCF
+9 TSRPSAPLCF

-31 AILAL
+31 AGLAL
-36 ISPAAPSASADSR
+36 ISPAAASASADSR
-49 QLTAAGTQK
+49 QPLAAGTQK
-58 NTPGITLALKK
+58 NTSGVTLALKK
-69 STSVISAT
+69 SASVISAT

-84 TITNNTFRTLDTG
+84 TITNNTSRTLDAG

-111 SDTVQRWAQADFRL
+111 SDTMQRWAQADCRL
-125 DAMSTL
+125 DAMSVL
-131 GSNDTPAIQPGK
+131 GSGDTPAIQPGK

-173 THKEAVS
+173 THKEAAS

-186 GSYTGRSSTSTRRT
+186 GSYTGHSSTSTGRT
-200 GNTSNSSGP
+200 GNTSNSGGP
-209 GPGQVELRTFVTRTN
+209 GPGQEELRTFVTRTN

-247 LSRTTVSASSLIHG
+247 LSRTTVSASGLIHG

-276 ENPDCARQAEYIKKL
+276 ENPDCARQTEYIKSL
-291 NDTYPFIQ
+291 NNTYPFIQ
-299 NIIDPAVAGQYKD
+299 NIIDPAIAGQYKD

-320 PYGTNVSAVSQYPS
+320 PYGTNVSAISQYPS

-362 SYPDQGNSSGYPFA
+362 SSQGQEDSSGYLFA

-399 QQGYTAVIATSGFTG
+399 QQGYTAVIATSGFSD
-414 TGSNAAHTGKLTV
+414 TGSAAAHTGKLTV

-449 RATSS
+449 RATAS

-466 NRFIAETA
+466 NRFMAETA

-515 LQTNTL
+515 LQTDTL
-521 NSLLTADNPYTSRQA
+521 NSLLTADSPYTSRQA
-536 ADFAQAGS
+536 ADLAQAGS
-544 TGKAAAEQR
+544 AGKAAAGQH

-567 KLAVFDRTILVHS
+567 KLAVFDRTILVRS

-624 AFDTCSLRSFTIDD
+624 AFDICSLRSFTIDD
-638 GSTGTADTGQTAQ
+638 GSTGTANTGQTVQ
-651 NTAAQDTTTQKN
+651 DTAAQKN
-663 ADAAAEAAGP
+663 ADAAAKAAEP

-718 KGTVLKETAQNTGI
+718 KGTVIKETAQNTGI

-743 AHSSKQTTLTITAQ
+743 AHSNKQTTLTITAQ

-772 GKEFGRAVT
+772 GKEFGKAVT

-790 NDITGYAIIAIA
+790 NDITGYAIIAVA
-802 VILGALGLYRQIRR
+802 VTLGALGLYRQIRR

>member
-1 MSDTGAKD
+1 MSDTGAKN

-31 AILAL
+31 AGLAL
-36 ISPAAPSASADSR
+36 ISPAAASASADSR
-49 QLTAAGTQK
+49 QPLAAGTQK
-58 NTPGITLALKK
+58 NTSGVTLALKK
-69 STSVISAT
+69 SASVISAT

-84 TITNNTFRTLDTG
+84 TITNNTSRTLDAG

-111 SDTVQRWAQADFRL
+111 SDTMQRWAQADFRL
-125 DAMSTL
+125 DAMSVL
-131 GSNDTPAIQPGK
+131 GSGDTPAIQPGK

-173 THKEAVS
+173 THKEAAS

-186 GSYTGRSSTSTRRT
+186 GSYTGHSSTSTGRT
-200 GNTSNSSGP
+200 GNTSNSGGP
-209 GPGQVELRTFVTRTN
+209 GPGQEELRTFVTRTN

-247 LSRTTVSASSLIHG
+247 LSRTTVSASGLIHG

-276 ENPDCARQAEYIKKL
+276 ENPDCARQTEYIKSL
-291 NDTYPFIQ
+291 NNTYPFIQ
-299 NIIDPAVAGQYKD
+299 NIIDPAIAGQYKD

-320 PYGTNVSAVSQYPS
+320 PYGTNVSAISQYPS

-362 SYPDQGNSSGYPFA
+362 SSPDQEDSSGYLFA

-399 QQGYTAVIATSGFTG
+399 QQGYTAVIATSGFSD
-414 TGSNAAHTGKLTV
+414 TGSAAAHTGKLTV

-466 NRFIAETA
+466 NRFMAETA

-515 LQTNTL
+515 LQTDTL
-521 NSLLTADNPYTSRQA
+521 NSLLTADSPYTSRQA
-536 ADFAQAGS
+536 ADLAQAGS
-544 TGKAAAEQR
+544 AGKAAAGQH

-567 KLAVFDRTILVHS
+567 KLAVFDRTILVRS

-613 NSATWMGALYT
+613 NSTTWMGALYT
-624 AFDTCSLRSFTIDD
+624 AFDICSLRSFTIDD
-638 GSTGTADTGQTAQ
+638 GSTGTANTGQTVQ
-651 NTAAQDTTTQKN
+651 DTAAQKN
-663 ADAAAEAAGP
+663 ADAAAKAAEP
-673 AKSIVDTLYSS
+673 AKNIVDTLYSS

-718 KGTVLKETAQNTGI
+718 KGTVIKETAQNTGI

-743 AHSSKQTTLTITAQ
+743 AHSNKQTTLTITAQ

-772 GKEFGRAVT
+772 GKEFGKAVT

-790 NDITGYAIIAIA
+790 NDITGYAIIAVA
-802 VILGALGLYRQIRR
+802 VTLGALGLYRQIRR

>member
-1 MSDTGAKD
+1 MNDTGTKN
-9 TSRSSAHLCF
+9 TSRPSAPLCF

-31 AILAL
+31 AGLAL
-36 ISPAAPSASADSR
+36 ISPAAASASADSR
-49 QLTAAGTQK
+49 QPLAAGTQK
-58 NTPGITLALKK
+58 NTSGVTLALKK
-69 STSVISAT
+69 SASVISAT

-84 TITNNTFRTLDTG
+84 TITNNTSRTLDAG

-111 SDTVQRWAQADFRL
+111 SDTMQRWAQADFRL
-125 DAMSTL
+125 DAMSVL
-131 GSNDTPAIQPGK
+131 GSGDTPAIQPEK

-173 THKEAVS
+173 THKEAAS

-186 GSYTGRSSTSTRRT
+186 GSYTGHSSTSTGRT
-200 GNTSNSSGP
+200 GNTSNSGGP
-209 GPGQVELRTFVTRTN
+209 GPGQEELRTFVTRTN
-224 SDLPESSLPKL
+224 SDLPKSSLPKL

-247 LSRTTVSASSLIHG
+247 LSRTTVSASGLIHG

-276 ENPDCARQAEYIKKL
+276 ENPDCARQTEYIKSL
-291 NDTYPFIQ
+291 NNTYPFIQ
-299 NIIDPAVAGQYKD
+299 NIIDPAIAGQYKD

-320 PYGTNVSAVSQYPS
+320 PYGTNVSAISQYPS

-362 SYPDQGNSSGYPFA
+362 SSQGQEDSSGYLFA

-399 QQGYTAVIATSGFTG
+399 QQGYTAVIATSGFSD
-414 TGSNAAHTGKLTV
+414 TGSAAAHTGKLTV

-466 NRFIAETA
+466 NRFMAETA

-515 LQTNTL
+515 LQTDTL
-521 NSLLTADNPYTSRQA
+521 NSLLTADSPYTSRQA
-536 ADFAQAGS
+536 ADLAQAGS
-544 TGKAAAEQR
+544 AGKAAAGQH

-567 KLAVFDRTILVHS
+567 KLAVFDRTILVRS

-624 AFDTCSLRSFTIDD
+624 AFDICSLRSFTIDD
-638 GSTGTADTGQTAQ
+638 GSTGTANTGQTVQ
-651 NTAAQDTTTQKN
+651 DTAAQKN
-663 ADAAAEAAGP
+663 ADAAAKAAEP

-718 KGTVLKETAQNTGI
+718 KGTVIKETAQNTGI

-743 AHSSKQTTLTITAQ
+743 AHSNKQTTLTITAQ

-772 GKEFGRAVT
+772 GKEFGKAVT

-790 NDITGYAIIAIA
+790 NDITGYAIIAVA
-802 VILGALGLYRQIRR
+802 VTLGALGLYRQIRR

>member
-1 MSDTGAKD
+1 MNDTGTKN
-9 TSRSSAHLCF
+9 TSRPSAHLCF

-31 AILAL
+31 AVLAL

-49 QLTAAGTQK
+49 QPLAAGTQK
-58 NTPGITLALKK
+58 NTSGVTLALKK
-69 STSVISAT
+69 SASVISAT

-84 TITNNTFRTLDTG
+84 TITNNTSRTLDTG

-125 DAMSTL
+125 DAMSVL
-131 GSNDTPAIQPGK
+131 GSGDTPAIQPGK

-173 THKEAVS
+173 THKEAAS

-186 GSYTGRSSTSTRRT
+186 GSYTGHSSTSARRT

-209 GPGQVELRTFVTRTN
+209 GPGQEELRTFVTRTN

-247 LSRTTVSASSLIHG
+247 LSRTTVSASGLIHG

-276 ENPDCARQAEYIKKL
+276 ENPDCARQTEYIKSL
-291 NDTYPFIQ
+291 NNTYPFIQ
-299 NIIDPAVAGQYKD
+299 NIIDPAIAGQYKD

-320 PYGTNVSAVSQYPS
+320 PYGTNVSAISQYPS

-348 TAAIQKLLKTQGTG
+348 TAAIQKLLKAQGTG
-362 SYPDQGNSSGYPFA
+362 SSPDQGNSSGYPFA

-391 ADALARAR
+391 ADALAKAR

-414 TGSNAAHTGKLTV
+414 TGSTAAHTGKLTV

-466 NRFIAETA
+466 NRFMAETA

-490 LGSLADTQQRQYTGS
+490 LGSLEDTQQRQYTGS

-515 LQTNTL
+515 LQTDTL
-521 NSLLTADNPYTSRQA
+521 NSLLTADSPYTSRQA
-536 ADFAQAGS
+536 ADLAQAGS
-544 TGKAAAEQR
+544 AGKAAAGQH

-567 KLAVFDRTILVHS
+567 KLAVFDRTILVRS

-624 AFDTCSLRSFTIDD
+624 AFDICSLRSFTIDD
-638 GSTGTADTGQTAQ
+638 GSTGTANTGQTVQ
-651 NTAAQDTTTQKN
+651 DTAAQKN
-663 ADAAAEAAGP
+663 ADAAAKAAEP

-718 KGTVLKETAQNTGI
+718 KGTVIKETAQNTGI

-743 AHSSKQTTLTITAQ
+743 AHSNKQTTLTITAQ

-772 GKEFGRAVT
+772 GKEFGKAVT

-790 NDITGYAIIAIA
+790 NDITGYAIIAVA

>member
-1 MSDTGAKD
+1 MNDTGTKN
-9 TSRSSAHLCF
+9 TSRPSAPLCF

-31 AILAL
+31 AGLAL
-36 ISPAAPSASADSR
+36 ISPAAASASADSR
-49 QLTAAGTQK
+49 QPLAAGTQK
-58 NTPGITLALKK
+58 NTSGVTLALKK
-69 STSVISAT
+69 SASVISAT

-84 TITNNTFRTLDTG
+84 TITNNTSRTLDAG

-111 SDTVQRWAQADFRL
+111 SDTMQRWAQADFRL
-125 DAMSTL
+125 DAMSVL
-131 GSNDTPAIQPGK
+131 GSGDTPAIQPEK

-173 THKEAVS
+173 THKEAAS

-186 GSYTGRSSTSTRRT
+186 GSYTGHSSTSTGRT
-200 GNTSNSSGP
+200 GNTSNSGGP
-209 GPGQVELRTFVTRTN
+209 GPGQEELRTFVTRTN
-224 SDLPESSLPKL
+224 SDLPKSSLPKL

-247 LSRTTVSASSLIHG
+247 LSRTTVSASGLIHG

-276 ENPDCARQAEYIKKL
+276 ENPDCARQTEYIKSL
-291 NDTYPFIQ
+291 NNTYPFIQ
-299 NIIDPAVAGQYKD
+299 NIIDPAIAGQYKD

-320 PYGTNVSAVSQYPS
+320 PYGTNVSAISQYPS
-334 LQWDSAGIHDHLWD
+334 LQWNSAGIHDHLWD

-362 SYPDQGNSSGYPFA
+362 SSQGQEDSSGYLFA

-399 QQGYTAVIATSGFTG
+399 QQGYTAVIATSGFSD
-414 TGSNAAHTGKLTV
+414 TGSAAAHTGKLTV

-466 NRFIAETA
+466 NRFMAETA

-515 LQTNTL
+515 LQTDTL
-521 NSLLTADNPYTSRQA
+521 NSLLTADSPYTSRQA
-536 ADFAQAGS
+536 ADLAQAGS
-544 TGKAAAEQR
+544 AGKAAAGQH

-567 KLAVFDRTILVHS
+567 KLAVFDRTILVRS

-624 AFDTCSLRSFTIDD
+624 AFDICSLRSFTIDD
-638 GSTGTADTGQTAQ
+638 GSTGTANTGQTVQ
-651 NTAAQDTTTQKN
+651 DTAAQKN
-663 ADAAAEAAGP
+663 ADAAAKAAEP

-718 KGTVLKETAQNTGI
+718 KGTVIKETAQNTGI

-743 AHSSKQTTLTITAQ
+743 AHSNKQTTLTITAQ

-772 GKEFGRAVT
+772 GKEFGKAVT

-790 NDITGYAIIAIA
+790 NDITGYAIIAVA

>member
-1 MSDTGAKD
+1 MNDTGTKN
-9 TSRSSAHLCF
+9 TSRPSAPLCF

-31 AILAL
+31 AGLAL
-36 ISPAAPSASADSR
+36 ISPAAASASADSR
-49 QLTAAGTQK
+49 QPLAAGTQK
-58 NTPGITLALKK
+58 NTSGVTLALKK
-69 STSVISAT
+69 SASVISAT

-84 TITNNTFRTLDTG
+84 TITNNTSRTLDAG

-111 SDTVQRWAQADFRL
+111 SDTMQRWAQADFRL
-125 DAMSTL
+125 DAMSVL
-131 GSNDTPAIQPGK
+131 GSGDTPAIQPEK

-173 THKEAVS
+173 THKEAAS

-186 GSYTGRSSTSTRRT
+186 GSYTGHSSTSTGRT
-200 GNTSNSSGP
+200 GNTSNSGGP
-209 GPGQVELRTFVTRTN
+209 GPGQEELRTFVTRTN
-224 SDLPESSLPKL
+224 SDLPKSSLPKL

-247 LSRTTVSASSLIHG
+247 LSRTTVSASGLIHG

-276 ENPDCARQAEYIKKL
+276 ENPDCARQTEYIKSL
-291 NDTYPFIQ
+291 NNTYPFIQ
-299 NIIDPAVAGQYKD
+299 NIIDPAIAGQYKD

-320 PYGTNVSAVSQYPS
+320 PYGTNVSAISQYPS

-362 SYPDQGNSSGYPFA
+362 SSQGQEDSSGYLFA

-399 QQGYTAVIATSGFTG
+399 QQGYTAVIATSGFSD
-414 TGSNAAHTGKLTV
+414 TGSAAAHTGKLTV

-466 NRFIAETA
+466 NRFMAETA

-515 LQTNTL
+515 LQTDTL
-521 NSLLTADNPYTSRQA
+521 NSLLTADSPYTSRQA
-536 ADFAQAGS
+536 ADLAQAGS
-544 TGKAAAEQR
+544 AGKAAAGQH

-567 KLAVFDRTILVHS
+567 KLAVFDRTILVRS

-624 AFDTCSLRSFTIDD
+624 AFDICSLRSFTIDD
-638 GSTGTADTGQTAQ
+638 GSTGTANTGQTVQ
-651 NTAAQDTTTQKN
+651 DTAAQKN
-663 ADAAAEAAGP
+663 ADAAAKAAEP

-718 KGTVLKETAQNTGI
+718 KGTVIKETAQNTGI

-743 AHSSKQTTLTITAQ
+743 AHSNKQTTLTITAQ

-772 GKEFGRAVT
+772 GKEFGKAVT

-790 NDITGYAIIAIA
+790 NDITGYAIIAVA

>member
-1 MSDTGAKD
+1 M
-9 TSRSSAHLCF
+9 
-19 RSCCAVLAVLVF
+19 
-31 AILAL
+31 
-36 ISPAAPSASADSR
+36 
-49 QLTAAGTQK
+49 
-58 NTPGITLALKK
+58 
-69 STSVISAT
+69 
-77 SGYSATV
+77 
-84 TITNNTFRTLDTG
+84 
-97 KLTAYTRPDFVFRD
+97 
-111 SDTVQRWAQADFRL
+111 
-125 DAMSTL
+125 
-131 GSNDTPAIQPGK
+131 
-143 SADVTISVKPDARAI
+143 KPDARAI

-173 THKEAVS
+173 THKEAAS

-186 GSYTGRSSTSTRRT
+186 GSYTGHSSTSTGRT
-200 GNTSNSSGP
+200 GNTSNSGGP
-209 GPGQVELRTFVTRTN
+209 GPGQEELRTFVTRTN
-224 SDLPESSLPKL
+224 SDLPKSSLPKL

-247 LSRTTVSASSLIHG
+247 LSRTTVSASGLIHG

-276 ENPDCARQAEYIKKL
+276 ENPDCARQTEYIKSL
-291 NDTYPFIQ
+291 NNTYPFIQ
-299 NIIDPAVAGQYKD
+299 NIIDPAIAGQYKD

-320 PYGTNVSAVSQYPS
+320 PYGTNVSAISQYPS

-362 SYPDQGNSSGYPFA
+362 SSQGQEDSSGYLFA

-399 QQGYTAVIATSGFTG
+399 QQGYTAVIATSGFSD
-414 TGSNAAHTGKLTV
+414 TGSAAAHTGKLTV

-466 NRFIAETA
+466 NRFMAETA

-515 LQTNTL
+515 LQTDTL
-521 NSLLTADNPYTSRQA
+521 NSLLTADSPYTSRQA
-536 ADFAQAGS
+536 ADLAQAGS
-544 TGKAAAEQR
+544 AGKAAAGQH

-567 KLAVFDRTILVHS
+567 KLAVFDRTILVRS

-624 AFDTCSLRSFTIDD
+624 AFDICSLRSFTIDD
-638 GSTGTADTGQTAQ
+638 GSTGTANTGQTVQ
-651 NTAAQDTTTQKN
+651 DTAAQKN
-663 ADAAAEAAGP
+663 ADAAAKAAEP

-718 KGTVLKETAQNTGI
+718 KGTVIKETAQNTGI

-743 AHSSKQTTLTITAQ
+743 AHSNKQTTLTITAQ

-772 GKEFGRAVT
+772 GKEFGKAVT

-790 NDITGYAIIAIA
+790 NDITGYAIIAVA

>member
-1 MSDTGAKD
+1 MSDTGAKN

-31 AILAL
+31 AVLAL

-58 NTPGITLALKK
+58 NTSGVTLALKK
-69 STSVISAT
+69 SASVISAT

-84 TITNNTFRTLDTG
+84 TITNNTSRTLDAG

-111 SDTVQRWAQADFRL
+111 SDTMQRWAQADFRL
-125 DAMSTL
+125 DAMSVL
-131 GSNDTPAIQPGK
+131 GSGDTPAIQPGK

-173 THKEAVS
+173 THKEAAS

-186 GSYTGRSSTSTRRT
+186 GSYTGHSSTSTGRT
-200 GNTSNSSGP
+200 GNTSNSGGP
-209 GPGQVELRTFVTRTN
+209 GPGQEELRTFVTRTN

-247 LSRTTVSASSLIHG
+247 LSRTTVSASGLIHG

-276 ENPDCARQAEYIKKL
+276 ENPDCARQTEYIKSL
-291 NDTYPFIQ
+291 NNTYPFIQ
-299 NIIDPAVAGQYKD
+299 NIIDPAIAGQYKD

-320 PYGTNVSAVSQYPS
+320 PYGTNVSAISQYPS

-362 SYPDQGNSSGYPFA
+362 SSQGQEDSSGYLFA

-399 QQGYTAVIATSGFTG
+399 QQGYTAVIATSGFSD
-414 TGSNAAHTGKLTV
+414 TGSAAAHTGKLTV

-466 NRFIAETA
+466 NRFMAETA

-515 LQTNTL
+515 LQTDTL
-521 NSLLTADNPYTSRQA
+521 NSLLTADSPYTSRQA
-536 ADFAQAGS
+536 ADLAHAGS
-544 TGKAAAEQR
+544 AGKAAAGQH

-567 KLAVFDRTILVHS
+567 KLAVFDRTILVRS

-624 AFDTCSLRSFTIDD
+624 AFDICSLRSFTIDD
-638 GSTGTADTGQTAQ
+638 GSTGTANTGQTVQ
-651 NTAAQDTTTQKN
+651 DTAAQKN
-663 ADAAAEAAGP
+663 ADAAAKAAEP

-718 KGTVLKETAQNTGI
+718 KGTVIKETAQNTGI

-743 AHSSKQTTLTITAQ
+743 AHSNKQTTLTITAQ

-772 GKEFGRAVT
+772 GKEFGKAVT

-790 NDITGYAIIAIA
+790 NDITGYAIIAVA

>member
-1 MSDTGAKD
+1 MNDTGTKN
-9 TSRSSAHLCF
+9 TSRPSAPLCF

-31 AILAL
+31 AGLAL
-36 ISPAAPSASADSR
+36 ISPAAASASADSR
-49 QLTAAGTQK
+49 QPLAAGTQK
-58 NTPGITLALKK
+58 NTSGVTLALKK
-69 STSVISAT
+69 SASVISAT

-84 TITNNTFRTLDTG
+84 TITNNTSRTLDAG

-111 SDTVQRWAQADFRL
+111 SDTMQRWAQADFRL
-125 DAMSTL
+125 DAMSVL
-131 GSNDTPAIQPGK
+131 GSGDTPAIQPGK

-173 THKEAVS
+173 THKEAAS

-186 GSYTGRSSTSTRRT
+186 GSYTGHSSTSTGRT
-200 GNTSNSSGP
+200 GNTSNSGGP
-209 GPGQVELRTFVTRTN
+209 GPGQEELRTFVTRTN

-247 LSRTTVSASSLIHG
+247 LSRTTVSASGLIHG

-276 ENPDCARQAEYIKKL
+276 ENPDCARQTEYIKSL
-291 NDTYPFIQ
+291 NNTYPFIQ
-299 NIIDPAVAGQYKD
+299 NIIDPAIAGQYKD

-320 PYGTNVSAVSQYPS
+320 PYGTNVSAISQYPS

-362 SYPDQGNSSGYPFA
+362 SSQGQEDSSGYLFA

-399 QQGYTAVIATSGFTG
+399 QQGYTAVIATSGFSD
-414 TGSNAAHTGKLTV
+414 TGSAAAHTGKLTV

-449 RATSS
+449 RVTAS

-466 NRFIAETA
+466 NRFMAETA

-515 LQTNTL
+515 LQTDTL
-521 NSLLTADNPYTSRQA
+521 NSLLTADSPYTSRQA
-536 ADFAQAGS
+536 ADLAQAGS
-544 TGKAAAEQR
+544 AGKAAAGQH

-567 KLAVFDRTILVHS
+567 KLAVFDRTILVRS

-624 AFDTCSLRSFTIDD
+624 AFDICSLRSFTIDD
-638 GSTGTADTGQTAQ
+638 GSTGTANTGQTVQ
-651 NTAAQDTTTQKN
+651 DTAAQKN
-663 ADAAAEAAGP
+663 ADAAAKAAEP

-718 KGTVLKETAQNTGI
+718 KGTVIKETAQNTGI

-743 AHSSKQTTLTITAQ
+743 AHSNKQTTLTITAQ

-772 GKEFGRAVT
+772 GKEFGKAVT

-790 NDITGYAIIAIA
+790 NDITGYAIIAVA
-802 VILGALGLYRQIRR
+802 VTLGALGLYRQIRR

>member
-1 MSDTGAKD
+1 MNDTGTKN
-9 TSRSSAHLCF
+9 TSRPSAPLCF

-31 AILAL
+31 AGLAL
-36 ISPAAPSASADSR
+36 ISPAAASASADSR
-49 QLTAAGTQK
+49 QPLAAGTQK
-58 NTPGITLALKK
+58 NTSGVTLALKK
-69 STSVISAT
+69 SASVISAT

-84 TITNNTFRTLDTG
+84 TITNNTSRTLDAG

-111 SDTVQRWAQADFRL
+111 SDTMQRWAQADFRL
-125 DAMSTL
+125 DAMSVL
-131 GSNDTPAIQPGK
+131 GSGDTPAIQPEK

-173 THKEAVS
+173 THKEAAS

-186 GSYTGRSSTSTRRT
+186 GSYTGHSSTSTGRT
-200 GNTSNSSGP
+200 GNTSNSGGP
-209 GPGQVELRTFVTRTN
+209 GPGQEELRTFVTRTN
-224 SDLPESSLPKL
+224 SDLPKSSLPKL

-247 LSRTTVSASSLIHG
+247 LSRTTVSASGLIHG

-276 ENPDCARQAEYIKKL
+276 ENPDCARQTEYIKSL
-291 NDTYPFIQ
+291 NNTYPFIQ
-299 NIIDPAVAGQYKD
+299 NIIDPAIAGQYKD

-320 PYGTNVSAVSQYPS
+320 PYGTNVSAISQYPS

-362 SYPDQGNSSGYPFA
+362 SSQGQEDSSGYLFA

-414 TGSNAAHTGKLTV
+414 TGSTAAHTGKLTV

-466 NRFIAETA
+466 NRFMAETA

-515 LQTNTL
+515 LQTDTL
-521 NSLLTADNPYTSRQA
+521 NSLLTADSPYTSRQA
-536 ADFAQAGS
+536 ADLAQAGS
-544 TGKAAAEQR
+544 AGKAAAGQH

-560 TLAGLRE
+560 TLAGIRE
-567 KLAVFDRTILVHS
+567 KLAVFDRTILVRS

-624 AFDTCSLRSFTIDD
+624 AFDICSLRSFTIDD
-638 GSTGTADTGQTAQ
+638 GSTGTANTGQTVQ
-651 NTAAQDTTTQKN
+651 DTAAQKN
-663 ADAAAEAAGP
+663 ADAAAKAAEP

-718 KGTVLKETAQNTGI
+718 KGTVIKETAQNTGI

-743 AHSSKQTTLTITAQ
+743 AHSNKQTTLTITAQ

-772 GKEFGRAVT
+772 GKEFGKAVT

-790 NDITGYAIIAIA
+790 NDITGYAIIAVA

>member
-1 MSDTGAKD
+1 MNDTGTKN
-9 TSRSSAHLCF
+9 TSRPSAPLCF

-31 AILAL
+31 AGLAL
-36 ISPAAPSASADSR
+36 ISPAAASASADSR
-49 QLTAAGTQK
+49 QPLAAGTQK
-58 NTPGITLALKK
+58 NTSGVTLALKK
-69 STSVISAT
+69 SASVISAT

-84 TITNNTFRTLDTG
+84 TITNNTSRTLDAG

-111 SDTVQRWAQADFRL
+111 SDTMQRWAQADFRL
-125 DAMSTL
+125 DAMSVL
-131 GSNDTPAIQPGK
+131 GSGDTPAIQPEK

-173 THKEAVS
+173 THKEAAS

-186 GSYTGRSSTSTRRT
+186 GSYTGHSSTSTGRT
-200 GNTSNSSGP
+200 GNTSNSGGP
-209 GPGQVELRTFVTRTN
+209 GPGQEELRTFVTRTN
-224 SDLPESSLPKL
+224 SDLPKSSLPKL

-247 LSRTTVSASSLIHG
+247 LSRTTVSASGLIHG

-276 ENPDCARQAEYIKKL
+276 ENPDCARQTEYIKSL
-291 NDTYPFIQ
+291 NNTYPFIQ
-299 NIIDPAVAGQYKD
+299 NIIDPAIAGQYKD

-320 PYGTNVSAVSQYPS
+320 PYGTNVSAISQYPS

-362 SYPDQGNSSGYPFA
+362 SSQGQEDSSGYLFA

-399 QQGYTAVIATSGFTG
+399 QQGYTAVIATSGFSD
-414 TGSNAAHTGKLTV
+414 TGSAAAHTGKLTV

-466 NRFIAETA
+466 NRFMAETA

-515 LQTNTL
+515 LQTDTL
-521 NSLLTADNPYTSRQA
+521 NSLLTADSPYTSRQA
-536 ADFAQAGS
+536 ADLAQAGS
-544 TGKAAAEQR
+544 AGKAAAGQH
-553 FYASALK
+553 FYASVLK

-567 KLAVFDRTILVHS
+567 KLAVFDRTILVRS

-624 AFDTCSLRSFTIDD
+624 AFDICSLRSFTIDD
-638 GSTGTADTGQTAQ
+638 GSTGTANTGQTVQ
-651 NTAAQDTTTQKN
+651 DTAAQKN
-663 ADAAAEAAGP
+663 ADAAAKAAEP

-718 KGTVLKETAQNTGI
+718 KGTVIKETAQNTGI

-743 AHSSKQTTLTITAQ
+743 AHSNKQTTLTITAQ

-772 GKEFGRAVT
+772 GKEFGKAVT

-790 NDITGYAIIAIA
+790 NDITGYAIIAVA

>member
-1 MSDTGAKD
+1 MNDTGTKN
-9 TSRSSAHLCF
+9 TSRPSAPLCF

-31 AILAL
+31 AGLAL
-36 ISPAAPSASADSR
+36 ISPAAASASADSR
-49 QLTAAGTQK
+49 QPLAAGTQK
-58 NTPGITLALKK
+58 NTSGVTLALKK
-69 STSVISAT
+69 SASVISAT

-84 TITNNTFRTLDTG
+84 TITNNTSRTLDAG

-111 SDTVQRWAQADFRL
+111 SDTMQRWAQADFRL
-125 DAMSTL
+125 DAMSVL
-131 GSNDTPAIQPGK
+131 GSGDTPAIQPEK

-173 THKEAVS
+173 THKEAAS

-186 GSYTGRSSTSTRRT
+186 GSYTGHSSTSTGRT
-200 GNTSNSSGP
+200 GNTSNSGGP
-209 GPGQVELRTFVTRTN
+209 GPGQEELRTFVTRTN
-224 SDLPESSLPKL
+224 SDLPKSSLPKL

-247 LSRTTVSASSLIHG
+247 LSRTTVSASGLIHG

-276 ENPDCARQAEYIKKL
+276 ENPDCARQTEYIKSL
-291 NDTYPFIQ
+291 NNTYPFIQ
-299 NIIDPAVAGQYKD
+299 NIIDPAIAGQYKD

-320 PYGTNVSAVSQYPS
+320 PYGTNVSAISQYPS

-362 SYPDQGNSSGYPFA
+362 SSQGQEDSSGYLFA

-399 QQGYTAVIATSGFTG
+399 QQGYTAVIATSGFSD
-414 TGSNAAHTGKLTV
+414 TGSAAAHTGKLTV

-466 NRFIAETA
+466 NRFMAETA

-515 LQTNTL
+515 LQTDTL
-521 NSLLTADNPYTSRQA
+521 NSLLTADSPYTSRQA
-536 ADFAQAGS
+536 ADLAQAGS
-544 TGKAAAEQR
+544 AGKAAAGQH

-567 KLAVFDRTILVHS
+567 KLAVFDRTILVRS

-624 AFDTCSLRSFTIDD
+624 AFDICSLRSFTIDD
-638 GSTGTADTGQTAQ
+638 GSTGTANTGQTVQ
-651 NTAAQDTTTQKN
+651 DTAAQKN
-663 ADAAAEAAGP
+663 ADAAAKAAEP

-694 AVSDKANLPLTITN
+694 AVSNKANLPLTITN

-718 KGTVLKETAQNTGI
+718 KGTVIKETAQNTGI

-743 AHSSKQTTLTITAQ
+743 AHSNKQTTLTITAQ

-772 GKEFGRAVT
+772 GKEFGKAVT

-790 NDITGYAIIAIA
+790 NDITGYAIIAVA

>member
-1 MSDTGAKD
+1 MNDTGTKN
-9 TSRSSAHLCF
+9 TSRPSAPLCF

-31 AILAL
+31 AGLAL
-36 ISPAAPSASADSR
+36 ISPAAASASADSR
-49 QLTAAGTQK
+49 QPLAAGTQK
-58 NTPGITLALKK
+58 NTSGVTLALKK
-69 STSVISAT
+69 SASVISAT

-84 TITNNTFRTLDTG
+84 TITNNTSRTLDAG

-111 SDTVQRWAQADFRL
+111 SDTMQRWAQADFRL
-125 DAMSTL
+125 DAMSVL
-131 GSNDTPAIQPGK
+131 GSGDTPAIQPGK

-173 THKEAVS
+173 THKEAAS

-186 GSYTGRSSTSTRRT
+186 GSYTGHSSTSTGRT
-200 GNTSNSSGP
+200 GNTSNSGGP
-209 GPGQVELRTFVTRTN
+209 GPGQEELRTFVTRTN

-247 LSRTTVSASSLIHG
+247 LSRTTVSASGLIHG

-276 ENPDCARQAEYIKKL
+276 ENPDCARQTEYIKSL
-291 NDTYPFIQ
+291 NNTYPFIQ
-299 NIIDPAVAGQYKD
+299 NIIDPAIAGQYKD

-320 PYGTNVSAVSQYPS
+320 PYGTNVSAISQYPS

-362 SYPDQGNSSGYPFA
+362 SSQGQEDSSGYLFA

-399 QQGYTAVIATSGFTG
+399 QQGYTAVIATSGFSD
-414 TGSNAAHTGKLTV
+414 TGSAAAHTGKLTV

-449 RATSS
+449 RATAS

-466 NRFIAETA
+466 NRFMAETA

-515 LQTNTL
+515 LQTDTL
-521 NSLLTADNPYTSRQA
+521 NSLLTADSPYTSRQA
-536 ADFAQAGS
+536 ADLAQAGS
-544 TGKAAAEQR
+544 AGKAAAGQH

-567 KLAVFDRTILVHS
+567 KLAVFDRTILVRS

-624 AFDTCSLRSFTIDD
+624 AFDICSLRSFTIDD
-638 GSTGTADTGQTAQ
+638 GSTGTANTGQTVQ
-651 NTAAQDTTTQKN
+651 DTAAQKN
-663 ADAAAEAAGP
+663 ADAAAKAAEP

-718 KGTVLKETAQNTGI
+718 KGTVIKETAQNTGI
-732 EISSVKDITVH
+732 ERSSVKDITVH
-743 AHSSKQTTLTITAQ
+743 AHSNKQTTLTITAQ

-772 GKEFGRAVT
+772 GKEFGKAVT

-790 NDITGYAIIAIA
+790 NDITGYAIIAVA
-802 VILGALGLYRQIRR
+802 VTLGALGLYRQIRR

>member
-1 MSDTGAKD
+1 M
-9 TSRSSAHLCF
+9 
-19 RSCCAVLAVLVF
+19 
-31 AILAL
+31 
-36 ISPAAPSASADSR
+36 
-49 QLTAAGTQK
+49 
-58 NTPGITLALKK
+58 
-69 STSVISAT
+69 
-77 SGYSATV
+77 
-84 TITNNTFRTLDTG
+84 
-97 KLTAYTRPDFVFRD
+97 
-111 SDTVQRWAQADFRL
+111 
-125 DAMSTL
+125 
-131 GSNDTPAIQPGK
+131 
-143 SADVTISVKPDARAI
+143 
-158 SRITTWGAKPVLIRY
+158 
-173 THKEAVS
+173 
-180 AGSERT
+180 
-186 GSYTGRSSTSTRRT
+186 
-200 GNTSNSSGP
+200 
-209 GPGQVELRTFVTRTN
+209 ELRTFVTRTN

-247 LSRTTVSASSLIHG
+247 LSRTTVSASGLIHG

-276 ENPDCARQAEYIKKL
+276 ENPDCARQTEYIKSL
-291 NDTYPFIQ
+291 NNTYPFIQ
-299 NIIDPAVAGQYKD
+299 NIIDPAIAGQYKD

-320 PYGTNVSAVSQYPS
+320 PYGTNVSAISQYPS

-362 SYPDQGNSSGYPFA
+362 SSQGQEDSSGYLFA

-399 QQGYTAVIATSGFTG
+399 QQGYTAVIATSGFSD
-414 TGSNAAHTGKLTV
+414 TGSAAAHTGKLTV

-466 NRFIAETA
+466 NRFMAETA

-515 LQTNTL
+515 LQTDTL
-521 NSLLTADNPYTSRQA
+521 NSLLTADSPYTSRQA
-536 ADFAQAGS
+536 ADLAQAGS
-544 TGKAAAEQR
+544 AGKAAAGQH

-567 KLAVFDRTILVHS
+567 KLAVFDRTILVRS

-624 AFDTCSLRSFTIDD
+624 AFDICSLRSFTIDD
-638 GSTGTADTGQTAQ
+638 GSTGTANTGQTVQ
-651 NTAAQDTTTQKN
+651 DTAAQKN
-663 ADAAAEAAGP
+663 ADAAAKAAEP

-718 KGTVLKETAQNTGI
+718 KGTVIKETAQNTGI

-743 AHSSKQTTLTITAQ
+743 AHSNKQTTLTITAQ

-772 GKEFGRAVT
+772 GKEFGKAVT

-790 NDITGYAIIAIA
+790 NDITGYAIIAVA
-802 VILGALGLYRQIRR
+802 VTLGALGLYRQIRR